1 MRNLVPVDKEAGEYF
16 LLSDSVRSRFVD
28 IPNVDMLIAGAVR
41 FQQIG
46 WLISWRCWLAALVG
60 AD

>member
-1 MRNLVPVDKEAGEYF
+1 VPVDKEAGEYF

-28 IPNVDMLIAGAVR
+28 IPNVDILIAGAVR